1 MKLYSIETGRFKLDG
16 GAMFGVVPKVLWN
29 KTNPADA
36 NNRIDM
42 AARCLL
48 IEDGNH
54 LILID
59 NGIGH
64 KYDSKFA
71 GNYAMDESITLDTS
85 LKALGFS
92 KFDITDMILTHLH
105 FDHCGGSTEWAD
117 PGVQAVPAFP
127 NATYYVQKNHLAW
140 AQAPNARE
148 KASFLKENI
157 EPLANSGQ
165 LKLLDGEVELHGN
178 IKMKIV
184 NGHTE
189 AQQLPLIQYKGYN
202 ILFAADLFPT
212 AGHLPLPYVMGYDV
226 RPLITLEERKHYLD
240 ALAKE
245 EMILFYE
252 HDPVN
257 ELGTVGINEKG
268 AYYSSRTFKLQ
279 DL

>member
-1 MKLYSIETGRFKLDG
+1 MKLYSVETAKFKLDG

-29 KTNPADA
+29 RTNPADA

-48 IEDGNH
+48 IEDGKR

-59 NGIGH
+59 NGIGN
-64 KYDSKFA
+64 KYDSKFGSNFA
-71 GNYAMDESITLDTS
+71 LDASVS
-85 LKALGFS
+85 LDASLHALGFARE
-92 KFDITDMILTHLH
+92 DITDMVLTHLH
-105 FDHCGGSTEWAD
+105 FDHCGGSTVWAD
-117 PGVQAVPAFP
+117 PGVTAKPAFP
-127 NATYYVQKNHLAW
+127 NATYYVQKSHLAW

-157 EPLANSGQ
+157 DPIVASGQ
-165 LKLLDGEVELHGN
+165 LELWDGEVELVGY
-178 IKMKIV
+178 MKLKVI

-189 AQQLPLIQYKGYN
+189 AQQLPLIQYKGHT

-226 RPLITLEERKHYLD
+226 RPLLTLEERKGFLE
-240 ALAKE
+240 ALSKE

-257 ELGTVGINEKG
+257 EMGTVGINEKG
-268 AYYSSRTFKLQ
+268 AYFSAETFRLQ

>member
-1 MKLYSIETGRFKLDG
+1 MKLYSVETAKFKLDG

-29 KTNPADA
+29 RTNPADA

-48 IEDGNH
+48 IEDGKR

-59 NGIGH
+59 NGIGN
-64 KYDSKFA
+64 KYDSKFGSNFA
-71 GNYAMDESITLDTS
+71 LDASVS
-85 LKALGFS
+85 LDASLHALGFARE
-92 KFDITDMILTHLH
+92 DITDMVLTHLH
-105 FDHCGGSTEWAD
+105 FDHCGGSTVWAD
-117 PGVQAVPAFP
+117 PGVTAKPAFP
-127 NATYYVQKNHLAW
+127 NATYYVQKSHLAW

-157 EPLANSGQ
+157 DPIVASGQ
-165 LKLLDGEVELHGN
+165 LELWDGEVELAGY
-178 IKMKIV
+178 MKLKVI

-189 AQQLPLIQYKGYN
+189 AQQLPLIQYKGHT

-226 RPLITLEERKHYLD
+226 RPLLTLEERKGFLE
-240 ALAKE
+240 ALSKE

-257 ELGTVGINEKG
+257 EMGTVGINEKG
-268 AYYSSRTFKLQ
+268 AYFSAETFRLQ

>member
-48 IEDGNH
+48 IEDGKR

-59 NGIGH
+59 NGIGQ
-64 KYDSKFA
+64 KYDAKFA
-71 GNYAMDESITLDTS
+71 GNYAMDESITLDAS
-85 LKALGFS
+85 LKALGYS
-92 KFDITDMILTHLH
+92 KADITDMILTHLH
-105 FDHCGGSTEWAD
+105 FDHCGGSTKWEE
-117 PGVQAVPAFP
+117 PGVRATPAFP

-165 LKLLDGEVELHGN
+165 LQLLDGEVEFTGN

-226 RPLITLEERKHYLD
+226 RPLLTLDERKLFLE
-240 ALAKE
+240 ALSKE

-257 ELGTVGINEKG
+257 EMGTVGINEKG